1 MYHQLYFC
9 KTHKEFDFEYIILSE
24 KEIIDF
30 ANNYDPLDYHTNIEI
45 AEKSF
50 FKGLVAS
57 GPHPFSVFYKTKWVP
72 LFKDTVMG
80 GLEVTYKFMKAV
92 YVNQKVFCTA
102 KMLDIRVNPEKNHAT
117 VKWGFEL
124 RNENGEL
131 FQTINMTV
139 LHSITEKSKN

>member
-1 MYHQLYFC
+1 MGLLSFNDFEVN
-9 KTHKEFDFEYIILSE
+9 KEFDFDHIVLSE
-24 KEIIDF
+24 QEIIDF
-30 ANNYDPLDYHTNIEI
+30 ANNYDPLDYHTNIEV

-92 YVNQKVFCTA
+92 YVGQKVFA
-102 KMLDIRVNPEKNHAT
+102 KGKIVDIRVNTEKKYAT
-117 VKWGFEL
+117 VTWNFEL
-124 RNENGEL
+124 KNEKGEMY
-131 FQTINMTV
+131 QTIHMIV
-139 LHSITEKSKN
+139 LHNIKHH